1 MRAKRTG
8 LPTLRRADRGDRP
21 ASVEQARADRGLA
34 AWHRCFQAL
43 PSSFLAVLVG
53 MIAIYLALAQF
64 GVALF
69 FTPQGGRSLARA
81 ISRRERRIARR
92 AARWVLWRPGAAP
105 PTAPTPQG

>member
-92 AARWVLWRPGAAP
+92 PLDPLVTRSRTATLTPGP
-105 PTAPTPQG
+105 R